1 LVEHQLGRV
10 VDTMT
15 AATASRC
22 GRAVFVL
29 AEQALDLG
37 ADLRL
42 GRAAVGPV
50 DREVGADALDQLV
63 GDRRQRQ
70 VGLYVLDAAGEA
82 S

>member
-10 VDTMT
+10 VDTMI

-42 GRAAVGPV
+42 GRAAVAQSTV
-50 DREVGADALDQLV
+50 RSVRMLSTSSWAIVAS
-63 GDRRQRQ
+63 
-70 VGLYVLDAAGEA
+70 AGSAFMSSTPPARA